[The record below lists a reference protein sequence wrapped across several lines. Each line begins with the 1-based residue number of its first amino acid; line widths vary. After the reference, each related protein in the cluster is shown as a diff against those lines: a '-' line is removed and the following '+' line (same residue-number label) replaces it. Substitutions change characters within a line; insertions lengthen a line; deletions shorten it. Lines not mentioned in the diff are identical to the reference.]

1 MVQYDKSQAL
11 EVRRRVAE
19 HLQQNGVFAD
29 LKKIVAD
36 VIGGVESDETL
47 SAINQKELI
56 QQIVGEQGGASPSP
70 PTASDDCLLH
80 LTMLGGRAFVD
91 AIQDATKGPVRLCLH
106 FGAQRFAGRPVAYC
120 EEPAFAD
127 TFLLRLPLPPELPNA
142 GAEGLSRDARRV
154 QALLQL
160 KQPVRTATPTRTRT
174 LTLALTRTRT
184 LTLALALPL
193 TLSLTLTRTLEAGEG
208 RAGAPPHASRGRRPA
223 APNRGGDIRGRRGG
237 GMRASLA
244 GRLRARLK

>member
-56 QQIVGEQGGASPSP
+56 QQIVGEQGGVSPSP
-70 PTASDDCLLH
+70 PTASDDCLMH

-174 LTLALTRTRT
+174 LTL
-184 LTLALALPL
+184 TLALALA
-193 TLSLTLTRTLEAGEG
+193 LTLT
-208 RAGAPPHASRGRRPA
+208 
-223 APNRGGDIRGRRGG
+223 PNPNP
-237 GMRASLA
+237 SP
-244 GRLRARLK
+244 

>member
-1 MVQYDKSQAL
+1 MVQYEKSQAL

-19 HLQQNGVFAD
+19 HLQQNGIFAD

-36 VIGGVESDETL
+36 VVGGVESDETL

-56 QQIVGEQGGASPSP
+56 QQIVGEHGGASPSP
-70 PTASDDCLLH
+70 PAASDDCLLH
-80 LTMLGGRAFVD
+80 LSMLGGRAFVD
-91 AIQDATKGPVRLCLH
+91 AIRDATKGPVRLCLH

-142 GAEGLSRDARRV
+142 DASALSRDARRV

-160 KQPVRTATPTRTRT
+160 KQDRKSVV
-174 LTLALTRTRT
+174 
-184 LTLALALPL
+184 
-193 TLSLTLTRTLEAGEG
+193 
-208 RAGAPPHASRGRRPA
+208 
-223 APNRGGDIRGRRGG
+223 
-237 GMRASLA
+237 
-244 GRLRARLK
+244 